1 MPAWS
6 KKSYLLV
13 LILALSLHLFGCES
27 KRLNILM
34 PTGSPQYAAAYLQ
47 QSEQYNVTIVSGAE
61 ALTAG
66 FNDIGYDIII
76 APVNMGAKLYAAKPN
91 YQLSGVITWGNYYLI
106 SASEIDL
113 SVVDR
118 LDITAFAENQIPD
131 FMLKYILNHH
141 DIEAN
146 ITYLDSVASITS
158 AYLLDSSKIYLIAE
172 PSMSIL
178 QTKKTL
184 QFVDLQNEYQNITG
198 ETGFPQA
205 GVFVHKNMA
214 TRDLNLFHS
223 RLIQSIYKLKHN
235 DDALTVLKSVGIELP
250 EAAFSKA
257 IERSNIDFLVSAD
270 AKDALITFYQLIYD
284 FNPNFIGQIPND
296 DFYR

>member
-1 MPAWS
+1 MPVWS
-6 KKSYLLV
+6 KKSFLLV
-13 LILALSLHLFGCES
+13 LIVTLCLNLFGCES
-27 KRLNILM
+27 KKLNILI

-47 QSEQYNVTIVSGAE
+47 QSDHYNVTVVSGAD

-106 SASEIDL
+106 SASSIDL
-113 SVVDR
+113 SMVDR
-118 LDITAFAENQIPD
+118 LDITAFGENQIPD

-141 DIEAN
+141 NIEAN
-146 ITYLDSVASITS
+146 ITYLDSVSSVTS

-178 QTKKTL
+178 QTKKSL
-184 QFVDLQNEYQNITG
+184 QFVDLQAEYLNITG

-205 GVFVHKNMA
+205 GVFVHKNIT

-223 RLIQSIYKLKHN
+223 RLIQSVYALKHN
-235 DDALTVLKSVGIELP
+235 EDALEVLKSVGIELP
-250 EAAFSKA
+250 EAAFTTA
-257 IERSNIDFLVSAD
+257 IERSNIDFLVTAD
-270 AKDALITFYQLIYD
+270 AKASLITFYQLIYD
-284 FNPNFIGQIPND
+284 FNPNFIGQIPNN

>member
-27 KRLNILM
+27 KRLNILI

-47 QSEQYNVTIVSGAE
+47 QSEQYNVTVVSGAE

-118 LDITAFAENQIPD
+118 LDITAFGENQIPD

-141 DIEAN
+141 DIVAN

-178 QTKKTL
+178 QTKASL
-184 QFVDLQNEYQNITG
+184 QFVDLQSEYQNITG

-205 GVFVHKNMA
+205 GVFVNKNIP
-214 TRDLNLFHS
+214 TRDLDLFHS

-250 EAAFSKA
+250 EVAFSKA

-270 AKDALITFYQLIYD
+270 AKASLITFYQLIYD